1 MHMIRAYALKSGVY
15 ARKFAD
21 VRKHLRGS
29 RFERVW
35 LAVSATFPAADAQ
48 PSGDRQ
54 ARRAPGA
61 ANADA
66 PQ

>member
-1 MHMIRAYALKSGVY
+1 MIRAHALESEVC

-21 VRKHLRGS
+21 TRKHVRGS
-29 RFERVW
+29 RFERAS
-35 LAVSATFPAADAQ
+35 LAVSATFPADEAQ
-48 PSGDRQ
+48 LSGDRQ

-61 ANADA
+61 AHADA